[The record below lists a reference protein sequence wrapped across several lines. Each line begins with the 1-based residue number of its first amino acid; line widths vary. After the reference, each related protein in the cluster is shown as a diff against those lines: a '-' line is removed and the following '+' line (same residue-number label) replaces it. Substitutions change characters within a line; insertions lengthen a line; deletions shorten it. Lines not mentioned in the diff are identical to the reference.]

1 MGRNAGVLP
10 ECGLWGDDLLIF
22 VSVGTQKFQMNRLI
36 EAVDRLVQ
44 NKVIT
49 ERVVIQK
56 GHSTYEPKYCDA
68 VDFYEYEELNEKIR
82 NASMLICHAGVGT
95 ILTGLK
101 NGKKVIVM
109 PRYRRY
115 GEHVDDH
122 QVEIAKAFAESG
134 YVKMV
139 REAAELPKVLKQAES
154 WEPLKYVS
162 NTEHFLDILIGKLKE
177 YG

>member
-1 MGRNAGVLP
+1 
-10 ECGLWGDDLLIF
+10 
-22 VSVGTQKFQMNRLI
+22 MNRLI
-36 EAVDRLVQ
+36 EAVDQLVY
-44 NKVIT
+44 NRVIT
-49 ERVVIQK
+49 EKVVIQK
-56 GHSTYEPKYCDA
+56 GYSTYEPKYCYA
-68 VDFYEYEELNEKIR
+68 VDFYENEELKAKIR
-82 NASMLICHAGVGT
+82 NASMLTCHAGVGT

-109 PRYRRY
+109 PRYRKY

-139 REAAELPKVLKQAES
+139 REVVELPKVLEQVES

-162 NTEHFLDILIGKLKE
+162 NTEHFLDILIGKLRE